1 MNENNRNYRIDP
13 ELGVIVLNYCAA
25 QLPKITVEI
34 KSGRTTYRFTGRYDG
49 ERSPSGKLLDRMA
62 QAIIRK
68 RIKKSGRRVQD
79 VEISYNYIGILP
91 ATLLFD
97 LKNGKTA

>member
-13 ELGVIVLNYCAA
+13 ERGIVVPNYCAA

-49 ERSPSGKLLDRMA
+49 DRSCPENYLTGW
-62 QAIIRK
+62 QAMIRK
-68 RIKKSGRRVQD
+68 TIKKRGEIFTNECYNEYKQSCIGR
-79 VEISYNYIGILP
+79 LP
-91 ATLLFD
+91 AD
-97 LKNGKTA
+97 

>member
-13 ELGVIVLNYCAA
+13 ERGIIVPNYCAA

-49 ERSPSGKLLDRMA
+49 NRSLPGKLLDRMA
-62 QAIIRK
+62 AIIWK
-68 RIKKSGRRVQD
+68 RIKKRGEMFTNGCYNKHKQSCIGR
-79 VEISYNYIGILP
+79 LP
-91 ATLLFD
+91 AD
-97 LKNGKTA
+97 

>member
-13 ELGVIVLNYCAA
+13 ERGIIVPNYCSA

-49 ERSPSGKLLDRMA
+49 NRSLPRKLLDRMA
-62 QAIIRK
+62 
-68 RIKKSGRRVQD
+68 GD
-79 VEISYNYIGILP
+79 HLEEN
-91 ATLLFD
+91 
-97 LKNGKTA
+97 

>member
-13 ELGVIVLNYCAA
+13 ERGIIVPNYCAA

-49 ERSPSGKLLDRMA
+49 NRSLSAKLLDHMA
-62 QAIIRK
+62 RDNLEK
-68 RIKKSGRRVQD
+68 
-79 VEISYNYIGILP
+79 E
-91 ATLLFD
+91 
-97 LKNGKTA
+97 